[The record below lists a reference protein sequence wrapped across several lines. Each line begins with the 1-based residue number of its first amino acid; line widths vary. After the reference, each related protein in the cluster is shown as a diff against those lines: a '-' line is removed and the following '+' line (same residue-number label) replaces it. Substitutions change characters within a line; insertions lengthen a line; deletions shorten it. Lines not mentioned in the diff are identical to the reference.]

1 MASCSR
7 GDGSCGTSMSS
18 ALTFSSKQ
26 ADLLDQIALREV
38 ECLNEAPAHPWA
50 NALKKGYRDDAQ
62 LVCESDADEQLLLN
76 IPFSQVVKLHSIAV
90 AGSPDDS
97 GAFAPK
103 TIHLYVNRP
112 SMGFSD
118 CESTKPTQTIELASA
133 DETTVDLAYVKFQN
147 VHTLSVFIADN
158 QGDEEV
164 TKLSKLSIFGTL
176 VQTTNMSEFKRVG

>member
-1 MASCSR
+1 M
-7 GDGSCGTSMSS
+7 
-18 ALTFSSKQ
+18 
-26 ADLLDQIALREV
+26 
-38 ECLNEAPAHPWA
+38 
-50 NALKKGYRDDAQ
+50 
-62 LVCESDADEQLLLN
+62 CESDADEQLLLN

-158 QGDEEV
+158 QGDEEGKQTAIV
-164 TKLSKLSIFGTL
+164 SSRENTNKFTQLTRAKTKSMQSRNFLNYPSLERSFRRRTCLTL
-176 VQTTNMSEFKRVG
+176 RG